1 MKPCLHCKQ
10 WHKEE
15 GTTNHTAWGYVST
28 VNEPFTHNDLSA
40 MSQSREKKH
49 AKRMSGTGTQ
59 GERLDCR
66 CIELGLLI

>member
-1 MKPCLHCKQ
+1 MKPCLHGKQ

-40 MSQSREKKH
+40 ICHNPEKKNMQ
-49 AKRMSGTGTQ
+49 K
-59 GERLDCR
+59 E
-66 CIELGLLI
+66 

>member
-1 MKPCLHCKQ
+1 M
-10 WHKEE
+10 
-15 GTTNHTAWGYVST
+15 ST

-49 AKRMSGTGTQ
+49 AKRMSGTGTR